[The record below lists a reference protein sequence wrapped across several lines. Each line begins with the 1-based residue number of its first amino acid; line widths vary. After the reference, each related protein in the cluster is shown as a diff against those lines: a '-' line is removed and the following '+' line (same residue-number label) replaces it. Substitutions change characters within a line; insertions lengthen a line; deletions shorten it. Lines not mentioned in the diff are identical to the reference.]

1 MSWLVVLS
9 TFLAAAVEWV
19 EAFTIVLAVG
29 MFKGWKSAWTGAA
42 AAAVILLAVVA
53 AFRSTVGSF
62 PIGTAQTV
70 VGVCLLL
77 FGLRWLHKAILRSAG
92 LKALHDEA
100 ESFEE
105 TRARLGPGGG
115 ATAAL
120 DWGGV
125 ATAFNGCVL
134 EGLEVIFIVIA
145 LGGLKSVGAASIGA
159 VAALAAVLVVGV
171 ALRAPLTKVPEN
183 TMKYVVGLMLSAFG
197 TFFAGEGV
205 GVAWWHDDVSILV
218 LIGGYAV
225 VSLALVRRLQSPPR
239 LQTGGA
245 LRVPKAIVEEIW
257 GLFVGEGILAILTI
271 AVVLAIAVFTERL
284 GHDDLAA
291 WLLALGVVAAVAVA
305 LADSLRQTAAKRS
318 GPEAPA
324 AGPVRHDEPA
334 VAEPTA

>member
-29 MFKGWKSAWTGAA
+29 MFKGWKSAWTGTVG
-42 AAAVILLAVVA
+42 AAVLLLAVVT

-62 PIGTAQTV
+62 PIGAAQAV

-105 TRARLGPGGG
+105 TREQLGPGG

-134 EGLEVIFIVIA
+134 EGLEVIFIVMA
-145 LGGLKSVGAASIGA
+145 LGGLRSVGAASIGA
-159 VAALAAVLVVGV
+159 VAALAAVTVVGV

-205 GVAWWHDDVSILV
+205 GVAWWHGDVSILI
-218 LIGGYAV
+218 LISGYALI
-225 VSLALVRRLQSPPR
+225 SILLLRLLQSPPQ
-239 LQTGGA
+239 LHTGGA

-257 GLFVGEGILAILTI
+257 GLFVGEGILAILTV
-271 AVVLAIAVFTERL
+271 AVVLAIAVFTQKL
-284 GHDDLAA
+284 GHDGVAA
-291 WLLALGVVAAVAVA
+291 WLLAVGVIAAVAIA
-305 LADSLRQTAAKRS
+305 LADSLRQATAKRS
-318 GPEAPA
+318 EPAPA
-324 AGPVRHDEPA
+324 PAQPVRRDEPA
-334 VAEPTA
+334 IAEPTAT